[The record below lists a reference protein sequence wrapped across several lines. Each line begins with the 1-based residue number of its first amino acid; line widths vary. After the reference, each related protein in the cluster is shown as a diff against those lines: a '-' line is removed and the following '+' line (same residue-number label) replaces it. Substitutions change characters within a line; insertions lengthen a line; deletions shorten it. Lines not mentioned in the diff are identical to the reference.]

1 MTALFIITA
10 FVVAALTSMLLMPWL
25 LDLCKR
31 NGYFDRPNERKIHKN
46 NIPRLG
52 GVIFVPSTIVGIA
65 VTLAIIFSLDGESEP
80 IKSSTLLI
88 GFGIFT
94 IYVTGLLDDLFGLS
108 AHLKFFIQF
117 IAALCFPLV
126 GLTLNNL
133 YGFCGIYEIPDVVS
147 YPLTVFLVMLTVNAI
162 NLIDGIDGLASSLS
176 LIAFAAFTWAFWH
189 WGMNIFCLFTAAISG
204 SLIVFLWYNMWGDP
218 EKGTKIFMGDSGSL
232 MLRTSTSS
240 VWP

>member
-108 AHLKFFIQF
+108 AHLKFFIPSNLQPVTPSF
-117 IAALCFPLV
+117 
-126 GLTLNNL
+126 GL
-133 YGFCGIYEIPDVVS
+133 
-147 YPLTVFLVMLTVNAI
+147 
-162 NLIDGIDGLASSLS
+162 
-176 LIAFAAFTWAFWH
+176 
-189 WGMNIFCLFTAAISG
+189 
-204 SLIVFLWYNMWGDP
+204 
-218 EKGTKIFMGDSGSL
+218 
-232 MLRTSTSS
+232 
-240 VWP
+240 